1 MTFVSIAVSSHNP
14 QPTNMECNA
23 KNNQVTSTLI
33 NNKLLRVL
41 ISLIELKHNNC
52 RRNLLNSLGA
62 STVDCL
68 SLDRTVATSRNL
80 LGMI

>member
-1 MTFVSIAVSSHNP
+1 
-14 QPTNMECNA
+14 MECNA
-23 KNNQVTSTLI
+23 KKNQVTSTFI

-52 RRNLLNSLGA
+52 RRNLLNSLGV

-68 SLDRTVATSRNL
+68 SLDRTVPFGRNL